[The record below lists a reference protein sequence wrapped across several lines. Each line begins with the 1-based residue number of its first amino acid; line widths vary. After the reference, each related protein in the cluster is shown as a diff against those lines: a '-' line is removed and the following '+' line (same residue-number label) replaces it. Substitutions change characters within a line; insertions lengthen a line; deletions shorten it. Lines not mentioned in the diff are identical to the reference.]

1 MKVSRPVSERTSLG
15 WKSRF
20 REGLS
25 CLKREVNHM
34 GVIGKG
40 EPSEV
45 TGKKCW

>member
-1 MKVSRPVSERTSLG
+1 MKGLKASFGTDITRVEVSIQRGTVMLEKGGES
-15 WKSRF
+15 
-20 REGLS
+20 
-25 CLKREVNHM
+25 M